1 MDRTGVWRTIH
12 GERAALADLLEALE
26 PADWDRPSL
35 CEGWRVREVAAHVIS
50 SAEAGVAPLVGAMIR
65 ARGRFHRLTD
75 LEARRLG
82 ARPPAEI
89 VADYRRLD
97 GSRRHPPG
105 TSVLDPLLDVLV
117 HTQDIAVPLGRRHV
131 MPVDAA
137 RTAAGR
143 VERLPGFFF
152 PSRRLVAGVRLQAT
166 DTAWTA
172 GSGPVVEGPM
182 QALLLL
188 MTGRHAVALPAVTGD
203 GVEHLTQR
211 LATAKR

>member
-1 MDRTGVWRTIH
+1 MDKSDVWQAIH
-12 GERAALADLLEALE
+12 TERAALADLLETLE
-26 PADWDRPSL
+26 PAEWDRPSL

-50 SAEAGVAPLVGAMIR
+50 SAEAGLAPLVSAMIR

-82 ARPPAEI
+82 ARSPAEI

-97 GSRRHPPG
+97 GSRHHPPG
-105 TSVLDPLLDVLV
+105 TTVLDPLLDVLV
-117 HTQDIAVPLGRRHV
+117 HTQDIAVPLGRRHA

-137 RTAAGR
+137 RVAAGR
-143 VERLPGFFF
+143 VQRLPGFFF
-152 PSRRLVAGVRLQAT
+152 PSRRLVSEVRLHAT
-166 DTAWTA
+166 DTAWST

-188 MTGRHAVALPAVTGD
+188 MAGRHSAALPALTGD
-203 GVEHLTQR
+203 GLEHLTRR